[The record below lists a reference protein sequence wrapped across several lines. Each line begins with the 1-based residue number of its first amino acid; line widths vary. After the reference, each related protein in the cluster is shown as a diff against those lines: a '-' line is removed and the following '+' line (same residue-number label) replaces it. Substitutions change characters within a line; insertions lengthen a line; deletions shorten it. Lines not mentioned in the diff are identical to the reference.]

1 MYVLRVTGVV
11 PHEGT
16 PPAKDDE
23 LVEAE
28 FGVAVVL
35 PGLLQAGKTSRP
47 PMSTAVVRVVR

>member
-16 PPAKDDE
+16 PPAKDDA

-28 FGVAVVL
+28 FGVAAVL
-35 PGLLQAGKTSRP
+35 PGLLQAGRASML
-47 PMSTAVVRVVR
+47 PMRTVAVRVVR